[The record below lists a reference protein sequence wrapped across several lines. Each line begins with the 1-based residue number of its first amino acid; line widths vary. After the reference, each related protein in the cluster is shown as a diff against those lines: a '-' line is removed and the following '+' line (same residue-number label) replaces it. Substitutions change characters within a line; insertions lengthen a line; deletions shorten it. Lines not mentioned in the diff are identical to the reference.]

1 MSKRYD
7 STKIKKSK
15 LGDQVYKTTV
25 YPTINRTNEDIYIRS
40 KEGDRLDTLAYK
52 YYKNTSYWW
61 IIAQANHIG
70 KGTLVIE
77 PGIQLRIPTN
87 ISDIIADLEKNNK

>member
-7 STKIKKSK
+7 STKIKKTK
-15 LGDQVYKTTV
+15 LGDQVYGSTM
-25 YPTINRTNEDIYIRS
+25 YPTIQRSNDDIYIRS

-52 YYKNTSYWW
+52 YYKNAGLWW

-70 KGTLVIE
+70 
-77 PGIQLRIPTN
+77 
-87 ISDIIADLEKNNK
+87 